1 MNIYLLKSDS
11 RVLIEEEL
19 EKLIPKNQVSIS
31 YVYEKNLEN
40 ILEEASYVSLFDE
53 KKYLIVKNANFFGK
67 EKLSEK
73 ETELLNEYLEHP
85 YVNTIIFFITYDEI
99 DKRKGYTKKI
109 IEKYSFKEMN
119 VPKGYELTNE
129 IKKRTSMYKIPDP
142 AIKYLI
148 EASLNNFDLI
158 INEISKF
165 SLIFSKNDSISLAQ
179 MKEIVAENTSENLF
193 KFTDA
198 VINRNMKETFKLF
211 QDLIHVK
218 IDSLQLTNLLVREF
232 RLLFYYKIYEKKQL
246 SNKEIGKNL
255 GLQDWQVNKI
265 MKNAVNFHE
274 DDLKTFLLSLAK
286 MDYQVK
292 SGNQDKTMA
301 LYTFLIEYFV

>member
-19 EKLIPKNQVSIS
+19 EKLIPKDQVSIS

-73 ETELLNEYLEHP
+73 ETDLLNEYLEHP

-198 VINRNMKETFKLF
+198 VINRNMKETFKLLNDF
-211 QDLIHVK
+211 IHLK

-301 LYTFLIEYFV
+301 LYTFLIEYFG

>member
-274 DDLKTFLLSLAK
+274 DDLKTSLISLAK

-301 LYTFLIEYFV
+301 LYNFLVEYFT

>member
-1 MNIYLLKSDS
+1 MNIYLVKSDS

-19 EKLIPKNQVSIS
+19 KKLIPKDQISIS
-31 YVYEKNLEN
+31 YVYDKNLEN

-53 KKYLIVKNANFFGK
+53 KKYLMVKNANFFGK

-73 ETELLNEYLEHP
+73 ETKLLNEYLEHP
-85 YVNTIIFFITYDEI
+85 YANTILFFITYEEI

-109 IEKYSFKEMN
+109 IETYSYKELN
-119 VPKGYELTNE
+119 APKGYELTNE
-129 IKKRTSMYKIPDP
+129 IKKRTSNYKIPDN

-158 INEISKF
+158 MNEISKF
-165 SLIFSKNDSISLAQ
+165 SLLFSKNDSISLYQ
-179 MKEIVAENTSENLF
+179 MKEIVAQNTNENLF

-198 VINRNMKETFKLF
+198 VINKNMKETFKLLNDF
-211 QDLIHVK
+211 LNLKMDT
-218 IDSLQLTNLLVREF
+218 LQLSNLLIREF
-232 RLLFYYKIYEKKQL
+232 RLLFYYKIYEKKQFA
-246 SNKEIGKNL
+246 NKEIGKNL

-274 DDLKTFLLSLAK
+274 DDLKASLLSLSK
-286 MDYQVK
+286 MDYQIK

-301 LYTFLIEYFV
+301 LYNFLIEYFA

>member
-19 EKLIPKNQVSIS
+19 EKLIPKDQVSIS

-73 ETELLNEYLEHP
+73 ETDLLNEYLEHP
-85 YVNTIIFFITYDEI
+85 YVNTIIFFITYEEI

-119 VPKGYELTNE
+119 APKGYELTNE
-129 IKKRTSMYKIPDP
+129 IKKRANMYKIPDP

-165 SLIFSKNDSISLAQ
+165 SLIFPKNDSISLAQ

-198 VINRNMKETFKLF
+198 VINRNMKETFKLLNDF
-211 QDLIHVK
+211 IHLK

-232 RLLFYYKIYEKKQL
+232 RLLFYYKIYEKKQF
-246 SNKEIGKNL
+246 SNKEIGKSL

-274 DDLKTFLLSLAK
+274 DDLKTSLISLAK

-301 LYTFLIEYFV
+301 LYNFLVEYFT

>member
-19 EKLIPKNQVSIS
+19 EKLIPKDQVSIS

-73 ETELLNEYLEHP
+73 ETDLLNEYLEHP
-85 YVNTIIFFITYDEI
+85 YVNTIIFLITYEEI

-119 VPKGYELTNE
+119 APKGYELTNE
-129 IKKRTSMYKIPDP
+129 IKKRTNMYKIPDP

-165 SLIFSKNDSISLAQ
+165 SLIFSQNDSISLAQ

-198 VINRNMKETFKLF
+198 VINRNMKETFKLLNDF
-211 QDLIHVK
+211 IHLK

-232 RLLFYYKIYEKKQL
+232 RLLFYYKIYEKKQF
-246 SNKEIGKNL
+246 SNKEIGKSL

-274 DDLKTFLLSLAK
+274 DDLKTSLISLAK

-301 LYTFLIEYFV
+301 LYNFLVEYFT

>member
-301 LYTFLIEYFV
+301 LYTFLIEYFA

>member
-19 EKLIPKNQVSIS
+19 EKLIPKDQVSIS

-73 ETELLNEYLEHP
+73 ETDLLNEYLEHP
-85 YVNTIIFFITYDEI
+85 YVNTIIFFITYEEI

-119 VPKGYELTNE
+119 APKGYELTNE

-198 VINRNMKETFKLF
+198 VINRNMKETFKLLNDF
-211 QDLIHVK
+211 IHLK

-232 RLLFYYKIYEKKQL
+232 RLLFYYKIYEKKQF
-246 SNKEIGKNL
+246 SNKEIGKSL

-274 DDLKTFLLSLAK
+274 DDLKTSLISLAK

-301 LYTFLIEYFV
+301 LYNFLVEYFT